1 MKRFCHR
8 CKQELG
14 ERYVTRRDE
23 PKQRMPGRST
33 PRAPLIRRYCLACD
47 NQPRLR
53 EHLERE
59 EKRTSEWMKPG
70 GVRN

>member
-1 MKRFCHR
+1 MNCHN
-8 CKQELG
+8 CKQPLG
-14 ERYVTRRDE
+14 DRYVTRRVE
-23 PKQRMPGRST
+23 QRHRIQPGRRT
-33 PRAPLIRRYCLACD
+33 ARPAMIRRYCLACG

-70 GVRN
+70 GVRD